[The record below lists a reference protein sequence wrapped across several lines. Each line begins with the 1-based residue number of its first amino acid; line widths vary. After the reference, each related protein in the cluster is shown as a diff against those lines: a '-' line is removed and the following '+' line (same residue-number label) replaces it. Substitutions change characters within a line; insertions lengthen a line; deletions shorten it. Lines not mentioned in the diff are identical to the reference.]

1 MPALTLPPVPGPAAL
16 DFSRRL
22 SRGRMVADEKEQ
34 GFQGFGHSGKPF
46 RYPSVCLCVGGT
58 SILWLVPRREPNK
71 KKNTISSFRRSKK
84 YNGLLQRGTMPEGT
98 NSR

>member
-1 MPALTLPPVPGPAAL
+1 
-16 DFSRRL
+16 
-22 SRGRMVADEKEQ
+22 MVADKKEQ

-46 RYPSVCLCVGGT
+46 RCPSVCLCVGGT
-58 SILWLVPRREPNK
+58 SILWLVPRREPNNN

-84 YNGLLQRGTMPEGT
+84 YNGLLQRCTMPEGT

>member
-71 KKNTISSFRRSKK
+71 KKKYYIIFSKVK
-84 YNGLLQRGTMPEGT
+84 KIQRTVAKGYYARGY
-98 NSR
+98 